1 MLIGG
6 FFLYAAYYGCDQSQ
20 AQRLLAAR
28 DEVQTRRILVMNG
41 VLRFPLVLAYC
52 LVGLGLAAYALEH
65 RDFVT
70 SLPRTADGE
79 ANFNLVFPAYVAR
92 EFAPGLAGLAI
103 VGLFA
108 AAMSSID
115 SALNSLSASSIEDF
129 VARFRRLEERQ
140 LFIASK
146 LATLFWG
153 VFAVLFSYQVE
164 RIAPTV
170 LEAINKVSSMANG
183 PLLALFCTAVFFPGA
198 GQRAAILGFCV
209 GLVTNI
215 AAWLLLPYLS
225 WLWWNPLGFAVAV
238 SVTLLTGRAAETGLD
253 WDSLVKVPRAQTRQL
268 LAMAALILLAC
279 LGFEFSV

>member
-1 MLIGG
+1 
-6 FFLYAAYYGCDQSQ
+6 
-20 AQRLLAAR
+20 
-28 DEVQTRRILVMNG
+28 MNG

-52 LVGLGLAAYALEH
+52 LVGMGLAAYALEH
-65 RDFVT
+65 GDFL
-70 SLPRTADGE
+70 SALPRTADGD

-129 VARFRRLEERQ
+129 VARFRRLDERQ
-140 LFIASK
+140 LFLASK

-170 LEAINKVSSMANG
+170 LEAINKVGSMANG
-183 PLLALFCTAVFFPGA
+183 PLLALFCTAVFFPTV
-198 GQRAAILGFCV
+198 GQRAAVLGFCT
-209 GLVTNI
+209 GLAANLV
-215 AAWLLLPYLS
+215 AWLFLPYLS
-225 WLWWNPLGFAVAV
+225 WLWWNPLGFAVALM
-238 SVTLLTGRAAETGLD
+238 VTLLVGRAVEVGVD
-253 WDSLVKVPRAQTRQL
+253 RGSLARPPRAQSRQL
-268 LAMAALILLAC
+268 LAMAALILLIC
-279 LGFEFSV
+279 LGFDFSA